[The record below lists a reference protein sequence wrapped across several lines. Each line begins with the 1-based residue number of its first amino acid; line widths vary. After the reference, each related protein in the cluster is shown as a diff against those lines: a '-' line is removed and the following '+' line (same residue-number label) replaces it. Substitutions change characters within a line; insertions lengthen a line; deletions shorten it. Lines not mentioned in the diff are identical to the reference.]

1 MPAYQTSHFTA
12 GHHNRSVMD
21 MTRRILITGA
31 SKGIG
36 RVLADRVAAGGGV
49 PIGLARTAPADFPG
63 EFHEVDLLDRGATAD
78 ALGKVG
84 DVDAVV
90 NNVGFA
96 KPDTVGEIDLDD
108 LAWALDGNVRV
119 AVQATQAALPAMKA
133 AGWGRIVNITSIVT
147 LGTPHRSAYAAAK
160 GALDA
165 LTMVWAGELAGSG
178 ITVNSVAP
186 GPTETEMFRRNT
198 PVGSPQE
205 LRSLANLPAGRI
217 GRPEEVTAAISFL
230 LSEDGG
236 YTTGQILRVDGGG
249 SIAAAHRGR

>member
-1 MPAYQTSHFTA
+1 MA
-12 GHHNRSVMD
+12 

-36 RVLADRVAAGGGV
+36 HALALRVAAGGDTPV
-49 PIGLARTAPADFPG
+49 GLARTAPADFPG
-63 EFHEVDLLDRGATAD
+63 EFHEVDLLDRAATATVLD
-78 ALGKVG
+78 KIG

-96 KPDTVGEIDLDD
+96 KPDAVGEIDLDD
-108 LAWALDGNVRV
+108 LDWALDGNVRV
-119 AVQATQAALPAMKA
+119 AVQVTQAALPAMKA
-133 AGWGRIVNITSIVT
+133 NGWGRIINLTSVVT
-147 LGTPHRSAYAAAK
+147 LGTPNRSAYAAAK

-165 LTMVWAGELAGSG
+165 LTKVWAGELAATG

-198 PVGSPQE
+198 PVGSPKE
-205 LRSLANLPAGRI
+205 ERFLATLPVGRI
-217 GRPEEVTAAISFL
+217 GRPEEITAAIAFL

-236 YTTGQILRVDGGG
+236 YTTGQTIRVDGGG
-249 SIAAAHRGR
+249 SIAAAHTRHRVG